1 MTHFEKLLFCIESN
15 FNPLG
20 HFPLNINMYSFLS
33 FYVFNVFSAFNAQNT
48 LLNNINL
55 RTVAEANVIESETA
69 LNCFLTLYH

>member
-1 MTHFEKLLFCIESN
+1 MAHFEKLLFCIESN
-15 FNPLG
+15 FNSLG
-20 HFPLNINMYSFLS
+20 HFPLNINMYLFLS
-33 FYVFNVFSAFNAQNT
+33 FYVFNVFSAFNAQNA